1 MQRAIANSL
10 FKLSFRFIILYFLS
24 ASHCYDFISLT
35 VTSYSLG
42 LSTQY
47 KRCANNSPVTKRYLG
62 ELPETD
68 EIMEEWLDDMIYS
81 GDVEGFIRRKTS
93 DVLTEN
99 FYNYL
104 EERLTGCHDEDE
116 LQVLSEVRAA
126 VFKLMEFPSHIKF
139 AEDFAE
145 CELDDFLQK
154 KKPVE

>member
-1 MQRAIANSL
+1 
-10 FKLSFRFIILYFLS
+10 
-24 ASHCYDFISLT
+24 
-35 VTSYSLG
+35 
-42 LSTQY
+42 
-47 KRCANNSPVTKRYLG
+47 
-62 ELPETD
+62 
-68 EIMEEWLDDMIYS
+68 MEEWLDDMIYS

-139 AEDFAE
+139 AEDFSE
-145 CELDDFLQK
+145 SELDDFLQT

>member
-1 MQRAIANSL
+1 MQRATTNAL
-10 FKLSFRFIILYFLS
+10 LKLSFRFMIFYFLLVS
-24 ASHCYDFISLT
+24 NCLHFSSLT
-35 VTSYSLG
+35 VTGYSLHF
-42 LSTQY
+42 SRQY
-47 KRCANNSPVTKRYLG
+47 KCRTNNLPVTKRYLG

-139 AEDFAE
+139 VEDFSE
-145 CELDDFLQK
+145 SELDDFLQT

>member
-1 MQRAIANSL
+1 MANAL
-10 FKLSFRFIILYFLS
+10 LKLSFRFMIFYFLS
-24 ASHCYDFISLT
+24 AVAYYPFVSLT
-35 VTSYSLG
+35 VTSFSFYLPNQISRRLI
-42 LSTQY
+42 
-47 KRCANNSPVTKRYLG
+47 NSPFTKRYLG

-104 EERLTGCHDEDE
+104 EERLTDCHDEDE

-126 VFKLMEFPSHIKF
+126 VFKLMEFPSHVIF

-145 CELDDFLQK
+145 CEIDDFLQK
-154 KKPVE
+154 KRPVDENAS